1 MPLTAHKDDVHI
13 TVVSPVY
20 KAERIVDELVRQLT
34 EVLST
39 ITDSFEII
47 LVEDGGPDNSWQKIM
62 ENCARDPRVKGIKLS
77 RNFGQHHA
85 ITAGLDYCNGE
96 WVIVMDCDLQD
107 QPKEIP
113 GLYAEAQ
120 KGYDI
125 VFARRINRQDKFIK
139 RITSSLFYK
148 TFSYL
153 SGTRQDG
160 TIANYGI
167 FSRKVIDSINTL
179 REPMRSFT
187 TMSRWVGFNK
197 TTLDVSHGERYEGKT
212 SYSWSKLIDFA
223 LEIIISYSQKPLRM
237 AVKLGLFISFLSV
250 VFTIYTFIRY
260 LQGAIWVTGY
270 TSLIISIWFL
280 SGLIIFILG
289 IVGLYIGKI
298 FDGIKQRPIY
308 IVDKNINI

>member
-1 MPLTAHKDDVHI
+1 MELTSNKNNIHI
-13 TVVSPVY
+13 SVVSPVY

-34 EVLST
+34 VELSA
-39 ITDSFEII
+39 ITDSYEII
-47 LVEDGGPDNSWQKIM
+47 LVEDCGPDGSWGKIQD
-62 ENCARDPRVKGIKLS
+62 NCSKDPHVKGLKLS

-85 ITAGLDYCNGE
+85 ITAGLDYCKGE

-113 GLYAEAQ
+113 RLYAEAQ

-125 VFARRINRQDKFIK
+125 VFARRINRQDKFVK
-139 RITSSLFYK
+139 RITSKLFYK

-153 SGTRQDG
+153 SGIKQDG

-167 FSRKVIDSINTL
+167 FSRKAISAINSL

-197 TTLDVSHGERYEGKT
+197 TTVDVAHGERYEGET
-212 SYSWSKLIDFA
+212 SYNWSKLIDFGM
-223 LEIIISYSQKPLRM
+223 EIIISYSQKPLKL
-237 AVKLGLFISFLSV
+237 AIKLGLSISFLAAV
-250 VFTIYTFIRY
+250 YTIYNIVQYYR
-260 LQGAIWVTGY
+260 GKIWVTGY

-280 SGLIIFILG
+280 SGLIIFTLG
-289 IVGLYIGKI
+289 IIGLYIGKI
-298 FDGIKQRPIY
+298 FDGIKDRPIY
-308 IVDKNINI
+308 IIDKNINI